1 MKSGRSNPK
10 VIVLLVGLVVVVA
23 YLLVWRPRVA
33 EVADAQANRDAL
45 TAQLAQLDAAFA
57 ASATPTT
64 VPASALAGDV
74 AIPPTAELPGLL
86 RQLQQ
91 VAADAGVAQ
100 TSVSPSPPV
109 ANGGV
114 PGATIAVTVSAS
126 GSKAAVYDYV
136 HRLGTLKRLFVV
148 DKVSLLPVAADGVDP
163 TVGAFQLELSGR
175 VFTTATKETADA

>member
-10 VIVLLVGLVVVVA
+10 VIVLLVGLVLVVA

-57 ASATPTT
+57 ASAAPTT
-64 VPASALAGDV
+64 VPASALAVDV
-74 AIPPTAELPGLL
+74 AVPATPELPALL

-91 VAADAGVAQ
+91 VAADAGVIQ
-100 TSVSPSPPV
+100 SSVSQSPLV

-114 PGATIAVTVSAS
+114 PGGTIAVTISAS
-126 GSKAAVYDYV
+126 GRCRVA
-136 HRLGTLKRLFVV
+136 RLACNILSISAIRRVT
-148 DKVSLLPVAADGVDP
+148 VAMTG
-163 TVGAFQLELSGR
+163 
-175 VFTTATKETADA
+175 